1 METVGSNCVARL
13 RGEVAVALK
22 SGDRRRAEILRLL
35 LAAVKQSEIDS
46 GATTD
51 EPGLVAIVGR
61 MIKQRRESI
70 RQYDEAGREDLAAR
84 EREEIDL
91 LETYLPA
98 QMDAEAIADA
108 VRKAVAE
115 TGATSAKEMGMVM
128 ARLKKDLA
136 GRADF
141 SVVSRLVRE
150 ALG

>member
-1 METVGSNCVARL
+1 MTDCVARL

-98 QMDAEAIADA
+98 QMDAEEIADA
-108 VRKAVAE
+108 VRQAVAE

>member
-1 METVGSNCVARL
+1 MTDCVVRL

-91 LETYLPA
+91 LETYLPV

>member
-1 METVGSNCVARL
+1 MTDCVAHL

-98 QMDAEAIADA
+98 QMDAEEIADA
-108 VRKAVAE
+108 VRQAVAE